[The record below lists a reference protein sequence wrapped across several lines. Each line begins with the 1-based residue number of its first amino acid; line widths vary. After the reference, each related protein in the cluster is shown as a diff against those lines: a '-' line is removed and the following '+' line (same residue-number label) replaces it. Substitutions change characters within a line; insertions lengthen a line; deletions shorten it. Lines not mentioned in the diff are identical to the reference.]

1 LQKLCLS
8 LLLTQILNLNAKEIL
23 GVNALLRYTKIKD
36 VRPGME
42 NLNLIVKV
50 VRVGE
55 ARIIS
60 TKFGEAKTALALIE
74 DETGRLNLKLW
85 RSQVDLVKPGD
96 IIKIENGFAVAFRGA
111 TEINVGSRGRITVIK
126 RQM

>member
-1 LQKLCLS
+1 M
-8 LLLTQILNLNAKEIL
+8 
-23 GVNALLRYTKIKD
+23 LRYTKIKD

-55 ARIIS
+55 SRIIS

-96 IIKIENGFAVAFRGA
+96 VIKIENGFAVAFRGA
-111 TEINVGSRGRITVIK
+111 TEINVGSRGRIIVIK
-126 RQM
+126 RQR